1 MMTGRLCFDMAARK
15 KCRAHSENYG
25 CWSRGIGDVRCAV
38 AVANVVAVV
47 AWGRITSA
55 FSG

>member
-38 AVANVVAVV
+38 AVANVVAAV
-47 AWGRITSA
+47 AGRVTSA
-55 FSG
+55 FSD

>member
-25 CWSRGIGDVRCAV
+25 WSRGIGDVRCAV
-38 AVANVVAVV
+38 AVANVVAAV
-47 AWGRITSA
+47 AGRVTSA
-55 FSG
+55 FSD